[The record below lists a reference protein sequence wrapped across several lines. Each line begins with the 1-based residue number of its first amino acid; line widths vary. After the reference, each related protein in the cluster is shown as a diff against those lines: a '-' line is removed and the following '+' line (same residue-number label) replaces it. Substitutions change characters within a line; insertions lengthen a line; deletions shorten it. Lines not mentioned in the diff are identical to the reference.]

1 MKVPGATQ
9 VILAAGFV
17 GALAIVT
24 FGVGARE
31 VGPAF
36 SCSKAKVSDGD
47 TFRCGKQRIRLY
59 GIDAPELPG
68 HCNEGRRCTPGDPY
82 ASTRNLAA
90 LLVRDAIECREMID
104 RDRYGRIVAECSA
117 GRVDLSCAQLKGGF
131 AVRRY
136 GNIAC

>member
-1 MKVPGATQ
+1 MKVPGATK

-17 GALAIVT
+17 GALAAVT
-24 FGVGARE
+24 FGVGPRDT
-31 VGPAF
+31 GPAF
-36 SCSKAKVSDGD
+36 SCTEARVSDGD

-68 HCNEGRRCTPGDPY
+68 HCNKGRRCTPGDPY

-90 LLVRDAIECREMID
+90 QLNKGAIECREID
-104 RDRYGRIVAECSA
+104 RDRYGRIVADCSA
-117 GRVDLSCAQLKGGF
+117 GEVDLSCAQLKGGF